1 MPPRAIPG
9 NKKKTTTRSATTTL
23 IMLFFP
29 FLPTLLILSSLSA
42 TARPLGPLSSYQ
54 NTPRA
59 ASLSPP
65 PHIPSQPYHSDLV
78 LADRRSSFPPPH
90 SSGPIDT
97 TTRQSSK
104 RFIMDADYASSS
116 GPPAFLGKSSHKR
129 ADSLSDMI
137 GTTEVG
143 YGDIREELPPKSPAG
158 LPSA

>member
-1 MPPRAIPG
+1 MNTRA
-9 NKKKTTTRSATTTL
+9 TCRSQKQKENDGRDTDTDKNAHH

-29 FLPTLLILSSLSA
+29 FLPTLLILSA
-42 TARPLGPLSSYQ
+42 TARPLGPPT
-54 NTPRA
+54 TPRA

-78 LADRRSSFPPPH
+78 LADRRSPFPPPR
-90 SSGPIDT
+90 SSGPIDAP
-97 TTRQSSK
+97 TRQSSK

-129 ADSLSDMI
+129 ADSLSDMT
-137 GTTEVG
+137 GTSEVG
-143 YGDIREELPPKSPAG
+143 YGDVRQELPPKLATG